1 MGIVT
6 VSIDDE
12 VEEKLREK
20 ISGDK
25 GSLGNAISEAVAKWI
40 REDEEE
46 EARKRGL
53 EMMEKGFDMGEIK
66 YEHRRELHDR
76 WSKNTD

>member
-12 VEEKLREK
+12 VEERLREK

-25 GSLGNAISEAVAKWI
+25 GSLGRAISEAVENWI
-40 REDEEE
+40 EKDEEE
-46 EARKRGL
+46 EARKKGL
-53 EMMEKGFDMGEIK
+53 EMVEEGYDMGEIQ
-66 YEHRRELHDR
+66 YEERSELHDR